1 MRTKGFGEATPRGGP
16 SSVGRIRPT
25 SPRGIVRL
33 HPETW
38 TLLASL
44 RRPLVDSEGNLVGY
58 ESFDRLVR
66 RILEERR
73 TFDISRAKSP
83 ERAL

>member
-1 MRTKGFGEATPRGGP
+1 MRKGFGKQRHGP
-16 SSVGRIRPT
+16 ASSVGRIRPT

-33 HPETW
+33 RPETW
-38 TLLASL
+38 SLLASL

-66 RILEERR
+66 RILG
-73 TFDISRAKSP
+73 
-83 ERAL
+83 